1 MDLGM
6 DLEQEEPFVEVEQEE
21 EEGEGETLGDIAEFL
36 EATAP
41 RPPESAASRPS
52 LPSGLSLAR

>member
-1 MDLGM
+1 MDS
-6 DLEQEEPFVEVEQEE
+6 EQEEPFMQVEQEE

>member
-1 MDLGM
+1 M
-6 DLEQEEPFVEVEQEE
+6 EVEQEE
-21 EEGEGETLGDIAEFL
+21 PSMEVEGGEGEGETLGDIAEFL

-41 RPPESAASRPS
+41 RPS